1 MLHEVVDFRPFQYSS
16 PSSGITAAKRDSNEL
31 VIWSCV
37 VDSDSV
43 RWTNLDEP
51 NVAISVCGDVDDDV
65 FASWWSVVLEEIG
78 KQCTERMGLLESVGY
93 TGRMCGIG
101 LRDNTKLR

>member
-1 MLHEVVDFRPFQYSS
+1 M
-16 PSSGITAAKRDSNEL
+16 DSNEL
-31 VIWSCV
+31 GVMIWSCV

-43 RWTNLDEP
+43 HWTNLDEP